1 MHSLNDVV
9 SQLLGKGEG
18 DPLDGDA
25 DHDGLAKG
33 QLLCEETRHKL
44 HFLTLFTQKCRHL
57 RVTYKQVEKLWVEVK
72 QHRVDWSASTLVSNS
87 SLLRLSFLPS
97 SLADCAK
104 LA

>member
-18 DPLDGDA
+18 DPLHSDA

-33 QLLCEETRHKL
+33 QLLCEETRYKL
-44 HFLTLFTQKCRHL
+44 HFLALFAQKCRHL
-57 RVTYKQVEKLWVEVK
+57 MVTHYNTQIMGEVW
-72 QHRVDWSASTLVSNS
+72 QHRVDWSAGTLVSNS